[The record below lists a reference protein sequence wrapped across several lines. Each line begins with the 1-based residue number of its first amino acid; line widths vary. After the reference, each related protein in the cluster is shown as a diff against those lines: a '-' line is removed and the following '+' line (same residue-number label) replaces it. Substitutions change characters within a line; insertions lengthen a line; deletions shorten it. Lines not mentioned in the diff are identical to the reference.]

1 MKIRQYIKRMATLAL
16 MVAIL
21 APLQEAWGQVKGNKY
36 DKMTIRESLT
46 NISLVS
52 SSGGGTPNNAIDNNE
67 NTYWITG
74 STQTATLV
82 IDLGSSHPA
91 IQFLDFNLGGNEADR
106 ATSISV
112 KVRDRNNGNWT
123 EKATISNPNKIREVN
138 YEFEEAL
145 TQRYVQL
152 TFSMG
157 NNSWSNYYVV
167 DDLWFRW
174 DQEYDLDYSDQKIQ
188 HKAAKWHNLREQSGN
203 RFVDDF
209 SDDEKFFTYN
219 NGTQTLT
226 YQAAHTIVDTL
237 YVRKGSSIVLALPDR
252 REGFDTDDA
261 ATNIGSYQCWFNFRT
276 GGIFNT
282 STSGNV
288 VDDRVV
294 DLLTPTTNGDTYY
307 RFQNGYVNRP
317 LVSWSDKLPARMTF
331 YYPSDAEF
339 NNSGYRPDGQTDN
352 RYYLVAC
359 DLSGYM
365 DFSEDGSTASF
376 GAGGTY
382 YEPTLTHRVIYYI
395 VGVDGTWDRPL
406 EEYEID
412 FPAYTLPN
420 KSNEMVALSM
430 DARSY
435 LAGTNATSL
444 TATISDNNAGIKLV
458 SGNNKDWSAT
468 TTDTPVT
475 LSGDD
480 RSIFFRMPNRNNTDG
495 SSYVDNIDNNPT
507 ATINVHAGNTLVAKF
522 TLNFKNESRL
532 LTQSIVNALNDGSV
546 TQGAT
551 WENLDY
557 RTPES
562 LTNEHTLLTKLD
574 FDYESSYT
582 IRNLF
587 YPYPLS
593 WESNTYGFYDGS
605 IGSDF
610 MGGGATNFYYPEYSS
625 YSLLRSDG
633 GYVESD
639 ASWGWRG
646 GFVQG
651 PVPSSIL
658 QNSEG
663 NNSTYHLFVDA
674 SDRPGLIARLSFEE
688 NLCAGSVLYV
698 SAWVKTARWDNSC
711 DNAAVLFTIMGVTKD
726 EDGKETFIPIHRYQT
741 GQIPATYGNN
751 MNTYEL
757 NIDGLGDNEWMQAYF
772 SFTNSSELSFDHY
785 VLQVDNNSPSTKG
798 GDIYLDDIRVYI
810 SKPLAK
816 VKQLVTA
823 CSTKR
828 TLMNL
833 DLDWDRLMAR
843 VGGENTNTPYNLA
856 ICFVDTLIFH
866 NEYDG
871 TNIVDAIKAAAVDLG
886 QGTNSYHFRVLTYNT
901 TFGSNTEYKDQ
912 EGGNLAVDNV
922 DAFYGRTDDDGT
934 RSLSVDFYGAMVPGR
949 AYWVLLVPDV
959 PDEEISQIVIDDDDN
974 KINIVEADVFSGF
987 YGDPCAI
994 NADFKVTGDVT
1005 LKVDG
1010 EIVTPKTEFCRGN
1023 VRNFTIDLKIPGL
1036 SNPTDSITITEGIY
1050 FDWFFGVARDGKI
1063 ADPMTQY
1070 TEKVSM
1076 ATGTPVA
1083 AADGISLQEALV
1095 AFRNLYPDATALSET
1110 GTPVSEDKGFT
1121 QDMYKMINYYLNLD
1135 PPVGAQNRPLVLH
1148 QPSLNITLLE
1158 ALRVVVQPI
1167 PMSISMDNLP
1177 AEYDEAEW
1185 ARLCWG
1191 YTYLELTTTNAAP
1204 TVYPGF
1210 NTVAYPTDLSGQSLR
1225 IGLDQITSVKSGYSN
1240 TLTVDLRD
1248 AKSYRTTD
1256 PENPNTRFTLQLIG
1270 GNTNPD
1276 ETYNK
1281 LFLTD
1286 TDDPVMKAF
1295 IDRQGDSF
1303 DRRSLPIGEVEF
1315 FQAHYYDEG
1324 TTQAVNKMEVQF
1336 ILDPQTVLINGQNEP
1351 FTFAPREGYYY
1362 TFNVYFEEYDAGGS
1376 IASACYGRFPLTM
1389 KVVPE
1394 YLVWNDTQKKDDIL
1408 GNWNYDGNWLRAT
1421 NTDIKAANT
1430 INEYGND
1437 NRAFVPMLFSKVVI
1451 PTNSKI
1457 QLYQA
1462 GYGDNG
1468 KWNNEDR
1475 PAEVAE
1481 PTPNIQYDLM
1491 AFEHTGETAGGAG
1504 VQEGD
1509 LKTERYRVSL
1519 LNQIHFEPGAEML
1532 HAEYLLYDTAWV
1544 DYELTGGRWY
1554 TLASPL
1560 KAVYA
1565 GDFYTDKSGTEGNEY
1580 FQPIYYSESD
1590 NSRFNPSVYQRGW
1603 KGSKATMVGTPD
1615 GERAIA
1621 GNWSALYNK
1630 VDEAYTPGTGFSLKV
1645 QDVTGNATFRLPKAD
1660 GSYKYYP
1667 HSDGQSGNETSVS
1680 RVEGEGEEEEKV
1692 SGRLQS
1698 DQLFIRNTDI
1708 DKAGKGA
1715 PIEITLSETAD
1726 GDYYLVGN
1734 PFMAHLDMDAFF
1746 KEQTFNN
1753 IQINNGAVLAWKYW
1767 YLDDDGTQVAVTYDE
1782 DKAEWISDKENDNF
1796 LIPPLRSFFVVKN
1809 AEVENNVIKFTQ
1821 EMQTLG
1827 GTGDGLRRANAL
1839 TITATTTDGRTSR
1852 AAVAYSGMASDDY
1865 QSSED
1870 AELFL
1875 DSNLGDVPMV
1885 YTVAGTMASSI
1896 NVRQNC
1902 ELVPLGVYGARN
1914 EQVTLRFDQ
1923 VGVFSGV
1930 KLYDT
1935 KTKSYTTLTDGS
1947 EVSVSTN
1954 DYGRYYLTGGLAT
1967 GSEAIRTVDDISI
1980 YSVRPGEIV
1989 ATSAGSSLRSVRVY
2003 GIGGELVTQQSLANQ
2018 SVYRLRVPGNAIY
2031 VVYAED
2037 MDGIIRNVKLRVR

>member
-1 MKIRQYIKRMATLAL
+1 MKITNIYKTTAALIFL
-16 MVAIL
+16 MVAAL
-21 APLQEAWGQVKGNKY
+21 WPAAEAWGQAVKGDRY
-36 DKMTIRESLT
+36 QSTY
-46 NISLVS
+46 S
-52 SSGGGTPNNAIDNNE
+52 S
-67 NTYWITG
+67 
-74 STQTATLV
+74 
-82 IDLGSSHPA
+82 
-91 IQFLDFNLGGNEADR
+91 
-106 ATSISV
+106 
-112 KVRDRNNGNWT
+112 
-123 EKATISNPNKIREVN
+123 
-138 YEFEEAL
+138 
-145 TQRYVQL
+145 
-152 TFSMG
+152 
-157 NNSWSNYYVV
+157 
-167 DDLWFRW
+167 
-174 DQEYDLDYSDQKIQ
+174 QKIET
-188 HKAAKWHNLREQSGN
+188 KAAKWHNLREQSGN

-209 SDDEKFFTYN
+209 SDDEKFFTY
-219 NGTQTLT
+219 QESPESEELT

-252 REGFDTDDA
+252 RGGFDTDDA
-261 ATNIGSYQCWFNFRT
+261 ATNIGSYQRWFNFRT

-282 STSGNV
+282 STSGNG
-288 VDDRVV
+288 VV

-339 NNSGYRPDGQTDN
+339 KNSGYKPDGQTDN

-365 DFSEDGSTASF
+365 DFSADGSTVSF

-435 LAGTNATSL
+435 LAGTGATSL
-444 TATISDNNAGIKLV
+444 TATISDSDNTAGIGLV
-458 SGNNKDWSAT
+458 SGNKKDLST
-468 TTDTPVT
+468 TNTANSVT
-475 LSGDD
+475 LTGDD
-480 RSIFFRMPNRNNTDG
+480 RSIFFRMPNKNDTDG
-495 SSYVDNIDNNPT
+495 SRYVNNINNNPT

-532 LTQSIVNALNDGSV
+532 LTQSIVNNLNKGSV
-546 TQGAT
+546 AQEAT
-551 WENLDY
+551 WKDLDY

-574 FDYESSYT
+574 FDYESSYAK
-582 IRNLF
+582 RNLF

-593 WESNTYGFYDGS
+593 WGSNTYGFYDGS
-605 IGSDF
+605 NGSENGSDF
-610 MGGGATNFYYPEYSS
+610 MGGGATDFYYPEYSS

-741 GQIPATYGNN
+741 GQIPATYGNEK
-751 MNTYEL
+751 MNTYGL
-757 NIDGLGDNEWMQAYF
+757 NIDGLGHNEWMQAYF
-772 SFTNSSELSFDHY
+772 SFTNSSELSFDRY
-785 VLQVDNNSPSTKG
+785 VLQVDNNSPSTQG
-798 GDIYLDDIRVYI
+798 GDIYLDDVRVYI
-810 SKPLAK
+810 SKPLAE
-816 VKQLVTA
+816 VTQLETA
-823 CSTKR
+823 CSTER

-833 DLDWDRLMAR
+833 KLDWDRFMAR
-843 VGGENTNTPYNLA
+843 VGNEGVAETRNLG
-856 ICFVDTLIFH
+856 ICFIDTLLFH
-866 NEYDG
+866 NNFDPNRDDPNLTHFTE
-871 TNIVDAIKAAAVDLG
+871 AMRKSAVHLG
-886 QGTNSYHFRVLTYNT
+886 KEGQSYEFRALFYNS
-901 TFGSNTEYKDQ
+901 TFDSNYPYEENKKD
-912 EGGNLAVDNV
+912 GNLAAQNPINKDG
-922 DAFYGRTDDDGT
+922 FYAYTSKDGT
-934 RSLSVDFYGAMVPGR
+934 KALAVDFYGDLIPGR
-949 AYWVLLVPDV
+949 TYWIVLVPDPASNEV
-959 PDEEISQIVIDDDDN
+959 GGIHMVDPT
-974 KINIVEADVFSGF
+974 VFAGF
-987 YGDPCAI
+987 YNEPCAI
-994 NADFKVTGDVT
+994 KADFHVTGNT
-1005 LKVDG
+1005 TIKIDG
-1010 EIVTPKTEFCRGN
+1010 EIVTPKTQFCKGH
-1023 VRNFTIDLKIPGL
+1023 VSNFTVELQVPHGNGSGAMVTVPADAV
-1036 SNPTDSITITEGIY
+1036 Y
-1050 FDWFFGVARDGKI
+1050 FDWFFGESREGQI
-1063 ADPMTQY
+1063 ADPQAQY
-1070 TEKVSM
+1070 VDETYGVSLR
-1076 ATGTPVA
+1076 
-1083 AADGISLQEALV
+1083 DALV
-1095 AFRNLYPDATALSET
+1095 TFRNFYPNATTLSET
-1110 GTPVSEDKGFT
+1110 ETPPIEGMETENDFT
-1121 QDMYKMINYYLNLD
+1121 KDMYNLIDYYLNKA
-1135 PPVGAQNRPLVLH
+1135 PAPEGAQNRPLVLH
-1148 QPSLNITLLE
+1148 QPSLNITLLDE
-1158 ALRVVVQPI
+1158 MRVVICPI
-1167 PMSISMDNLP
+1167 PLSVSEEVMQDLG
-1177 AEYDEAEW
+1177 YDEESW
-1185 ARLCWG
+1185 KGNLCWG
-1191 YTYLELTTTNAAP
+1191 YTYLELTTTEAAP

-1225 IGLDQITSVKSGYSN
+1225 IGLDQITSVKSGNSNTN

-1248 AKSYRTTD
+1248 AKSYRTTN
-1256 PENPNTRFTLQLIG
+1256 PENPNEDFTLRLIG
-1270 GNTNPD
+1270 GKTNPD

-1303 DRRSLPIGEVEF
+1303 DRRSLPIGEVKF
-1315 FQAHYYDEG
+1315 FEAHYYGEG
-1324 TTQAVNKMEVQF
+1324 TTQDVNKMEVQF
-1336 ILDPQTVLINGQNEP
+1336 ILDKQSVLINGNSED

-1362 TFNVYFEEYDAGGS
+1362 TFNVYFEEEYEAGG
-1376 IASACYGRFPLTM
+1376 ATACYGRFPLTM

-1394 YLVWNDTQKKDDIL
+1394 YLVWNDTQKDDPNQPQAVTI
-1408 GNWNYDGNWLRAT
+1408 GNWNYDGNWKRAT
-1421 NTDIKAANT
+1421 NEDIKATNT

-1451 PTNSKI
+1451 PANSKI
-1457 QLYQA
+1457 WLYQA

-1475 PAEVAE
+1475 PAEVAD

-1603 KGSKATMVGTPD
+1603 KGSNATMVGTPD
-1615 GERAIA
+1615 GKRAIA

-1645 QDVTGNATFRLPKAD
+1645 QDITSNNATFRLPKAD

-1698 DQLFIRNTDI
+1698 DQLFIRNTDLTEAEEGTDI
-1708 DKAGKGA
+1708 T
-1715 PIEITLSETAD
+1715 ITLPETAH
-1726 GDYYLVGN
+1726 GGYYLVGN
-1734 PFMAHLDMDAFF
+1734 PFMAHLDMAEFF
-1746 KEQTFNN
+1746 DETTG
-1753 IQINNGAVLAWKYW
+1753 NGSVLEKKYW
-1767 YLDDDGTQVAVTYDE
+1767 VVTDGNQSAAVGTEGSWVTVDGNSTPTVA
-1782 DKAEWISDKENDNF
+1782 
-1796 LIPPLRSFFVVKN
+1796 PLQSFFVQK
-1809 AEVENNVIKFTQ
+1809 ANNETGEITVKFTQ
-1821 EMQTLG
+1821 DMQVLG
-1827 GTGDGLRRANAL
+1827 GTGDGLRSANAL

-1885 YTVAGTMASSI
+1885 YTVAGTMATSI
-1896 NVRQNC
+1896 NRTS
-1902 ELVPLGVYGARN
+1902 ELYNIPLGVYGNKQEMVTLSFGGLNQFSSATLYDAQEQTETPLREGKTVSVPAGTSGRYFLRAGTPTGNEVIARN
-1914 EQVTLRFDQ
+1914 AFLV
-1923 VGVFSGV
+1923 
-1930 KLYDT
+1930 
-1935 KTKSYTTLTDGS
+1935 
-1947 EVSVSTN
+1947 
-1954 DYGRYYLTGGLAT
+1954 
-1967 GSEAIRTVDDISI
+1967 
-1980 YSVRPGEIV
+1980 YSVGGGKV
-1989 ATSAGSSLRSVRVY
+1989 MVTSSNTPLKDIRVY
-2003 GIGGELVTQQSLANQ
+2003 TMGGAQVRSIQASGMQQEIYLNRGIYLITVSDQDGLQETKKVLV
-2018 SVYRLRVPGNAIY
+2018 R
-2031 VVYAED
+2031 
-2037 MDGIIRNVKLRVR
+2037 

>member
-1 MKIRQYIKRMATLAL
+1 MYKKTAALIFL
-16 MVAIL
+16 MVAAL
-21 APLQEAWGQVKGNKY
+21 WPAADALGQVKGNKY
-36 DKMTIRESLT
+36 NEKYKNYTI
-46 NISLVS
+46 N
-52 SSGGGTPNNAIDNNE
+52 
-67 NTYWITG
+67 
-74 STQTATLV
+74 
-82 IDLGSSHPA
+82 
-91 IQFLDFNLGGNEADR
+91 
-106 ATSISV
+106 
-112 KVRDRNNGNWT
+112 
-123 EKATISNPNKIREVN
+123 
-138 YEFEEAL
+138 
-145 TQRYVQL
+145 
-152 TFSMG
+152 
-157 NNSWSNYYVV
+157 
-167 DDLWFRW
+167 
-174 DQEYDLDYSDQKIQ
+174 
-188 HKAAKWHNLREQSGN
+188 HKPAKWHKLREQSGN

-209 SDDEKFFTYN
+209 SVGEKFFTYN

-288 VDDRVV
+288 DDLVV

-339 NNSGYRPDGQTDN
+339 NNSGYKPEGQTDN

-395 VGVDGTWDRPL
+395 VGVDVTWDRPR

-507 ATINVHAGNTLVAKF
+507 ATINVHAGSTLVAKF
-522 TLNFKNESRL
+522 KLNFKNESRL
-532 LTQSIVNALNDGSV
+532 LTQSIVNALNGGSV

-574 FDYESSYT
+574 FDYESSYAK
-582 IRNLF
+582 RDLF

-605 IGSDF
+605 NDSGF
-610 MGGGATNFYYPEYSS
+610 MGGGATDFYYPEYSS
-625 YSLLRSDG
+625 YSLLRSDK

-741 GQIPATYGNN
+741 GQIPATYGNEK
-751 MNTYEL
+751 MNTYGL
-757 NIDGLGDNEWMQAYF
+757 VIDGLGKNEWMQAYF
-772 SFTNSSELSFDHY
+772 SFTNSSELSFDRY

-810 SKPLAK
+810 SKPLAE
-816 VKQLVTA
+816 VTQLETA
-823 CSTKR
+823 CSTER

-833 DLDWDRLMAR
+833 KLDWDRFMAR
-843 VGGENTNTPYNLA
+843 VGNEGVAETRNLGICFIDTLLFHNNFDPNRDDPNLA
-856 ICFVDTLIFH
+856 HFT
-866 NEYDG
+866 E
-871 TNIVDAIKAAAVDLG
+871 AMEKSAVHLG
-886 QGTNSYHFRVLTYNT
+886 QDEQNSYEFRALFYNS
-901 TFGSNTEYKDQ
+901 TFDSNYPYKENKKD
-912 EGGNLAVDNV
+912 GNLAAQNPINKDG
-922 DAFYGRTDDDGT
+922 FYAYTSKDGT
-934 RSLSVDFYGAMVPGR
+934 KALAVDFYGDLIPGR
-949 AYWVLLVPDV
+949 TYWIVLVPDPASNEV
-959 PDEEISQIVIDDDDN
+959 GGIHMVDPT
-974 KINIVEADVFSGF
+974 VFAGF
-987 YGDPCAI
+987 YNEPCAI
-994 NADFKVTGDVT
+994 KADFHVTGNT
-1005 LKVDG
+1005 TIKIDG
-1010 EIVTPKTEFCRGN
+1010 EIVTPKTQFCKGN
-1023 VRNFTIDLKIPGL
+1023 VSNFTVELQVPYGDER
-1036 SNPTDSITITEGIY
+1036 EGMATVPAESVS
-1050 FDWFFGVARDGKI
+1050 FDWFFGESQDGQI
-1063 ADPMTQY
+1063 ADPQTQY
-1070 TEKVSM
+1070 VEENTRFGDV
-1076 ATGTPVA
+1076 TLR
-1083 AADGISLQEALV
+1083 DALRI
-1095 AFRNLYPDATALSET
+1095 FRNLDPSATALDEKWI
-1110 GTPVSEDKGFT
+1110 GVKDGNDEEFT
-1121 QDMYKMINYYLNLD
+1121 RDMYDLINYYLNKAQA
-1135 PPVGAQNRPLVLH
+1135 PGGAQNRPLVLH
-1148 QPSLNITLLE
+1148 QPSLNITLLDE
-1158 ALRVVVQPI
+1158 MRVVICPI
-1167 PMSISMDNLP
+1167 PLSVSEEVMQDLG
-1177 AEYDEAEW
+1177 YDEESW
-1185 ARLCWG
+1185 KGNLCWG

-1210 NTVAYPTDLSGQSLR
+1210 NTVAYPTDLTGQSLR
-1225 IGLDQITSVKSGYSN
+1225 IGLDQITSVKRESGNSN

-1248 AKSYRTTD
+1248 AKSYKTTD
-1256 PENPNTRFTLQLIG
+1256 PEKFTLQLIG

-1303 DRRSLPIGEVEF
+1303 DRRSLPIGEVTF
-1315 FQAHYYDEG
+1315 FEAHYYDEG
-1324 TTQAVNKMEVQF
+1324 TTGEVNKMEVQF
-1336 ILDPQTVLINGQNEP
+1336 ILDKQSVLINGNSED

-1362 TFNVYFEEYDAGGS
+1362 TFNVYFEEYEAGG
-1376 IASACYGRFPLTM
+1376 ATACYGRFPLTM

-1394 YLVWNDTQKKDDIL
+1394 YMEWTGQTQDGKYA
-1408 GNWNYDGNWLRAT
+1408 NWNNDDNWKRIKFNRIKKTNVTDDEKDYFTDGGT
-1421 NTDIKAANT
+1421 NDKS
-1430 INEYGND
+1430 EG
-1437 NRAFVPMLFSKVVI
+1437 FVPMLFSKVI
-1451 PTNSKI
+1451 MPKDSKVE
-1457 QLYQA
+1457 LYAA
-1462 GYGDNG
+1462 GYNADGSWG
-1468 KWNNEDR
+1468 YGTGVTAR
-1475 PAEVAE
+1475 PDHIAA
-1481 PTPNIQYDLM
+1481 PTDNIQYDLM
-1491 AFEHTGETAGGAG
+1491 AFEHTGETADDAG
-1504 VQEGD
+1504 VQAGD

-1519 LNQIHFEPGAEML
+1519 LNQIHFEPGAEMK
-1532 HAEYLLYDTAWV
+1532 HAEYLLYNKAWV
-1544 DYELTGGRWY
+1544 DYQLGKGRWY

-1560 KAVYA
+1560 KAVVA
-1565 GDFYTDKSGTEGNEY
+1565 GDFYTDSSTGTEGSEY
-1580 FQPIYYSESD
+1580 FKDITFNTTD
-1590 NSRFNPSVYQRGW
+1590 NNRFNPSVYQRAW
-1603 KGSKATMVGTPD
+1603 KGSATLQTLNSETKDV
-1615 GERAIA
+1615 AIS
-1621 GNWSALYNK
+1621 GNWSALYND
-1630 VDEAYTPGTGFSLKV
+1630 VAEAYTPGTGFSLKV
-1645 QDVTGNATFRLPKAD
+1645 QDLPTGSQALFRLPKAD
-1660 GSYKYYP
+1660 GSYTYY
-1667 HSDGQSGNETSVS
+1667 SYDGKTSGNPTNIS
-1680 RVEGEGEEEEKV
+1680 RDVDA
-1692 SGRLQS
+1692 SGRLKS
-1698 DQLFIRNTDI
+1698 DELLDRRTDNASLNTSFT
-1708 DKAGKGA
+1708 
-1715 PIEITLSETAD
+1715 IELAD
-1726 GDYYLVGN
+1726 AHGGYYLVGN
-1734 PFMAHLDMDAFF
+1734 PFMAHLDMTKFF
-1746 KEQTFNN
+1746 DKNTSFAEM
-1753 IQINNGAVLAWKYW
+1753 YW
-1767 YLDDDGTQVAVTYDE
+1767 LVTEKGQEVAVGGDG
-1782 DKAEWISDKENDNF
+1782 DGLISTGDGK
-1796 LIPPLRSFFVVKN
+1796 IAPLQSFF
-1809 AEVENNVIKFTQ
+1809 IKLETNKTAPEEIIFTQ

-1827 GTGDGLRRANAL
+1827 GMDDGLRSANAL

-1852 AAVAYSGMASDDY
+1852 AAVAYDMAASADY
-1865 QSSED
+1865 ETSED

-1885 YTVAGTMASSI
+1885 YTVAGTMATSI
-1896 NVRQNC
+1896 NRTS
-1902 ELVPLGVYGARN
+1902 ELYNIPLGVYGNKQEMVTLSFGGLNQFSSATLYDAQEQTETPLREGKTVSVPAGTSGRYFLRAGTPTGNEVIARN
-1914 EQVTLRFDQ
+1914 AFLV
-1923 VGVFSGV
+1923 
-1930 KLYDT
+1930 
-1935 KTKSYTTLTDGS
+1935 
-1947 EVSVSTN
+1947 
-1954 DYGRYYLTGGLAT
+1954 
-1967 GSEAIRTVDDISI
+1967 
-1980 YSVRPGEIV
+1980 YSVGGGKV
-1989 ATSAGSSLRSVRVY
+1989 MVTSSNTPLKDIRVY
-2003 GIGGELVTQQSLANQ
+2003 TMGGAQVRSIQASGMQQEIYLNRGIYLITVSDQDGLQETRKVLV
-2018 SVYRLRVPGNAIY
+2018 R
-2031 VVYAED
+2031 
-2037 MDGIIRNVKLRVR
+2037 

>member
-1 MKIRQYIKRMATLAL
+1 MKITNIYKKTAALIFL
-16 MVAIL
+16 MVAAL
-21 APLQEAWGQVKGNKY
+21 WPAAEAWGQAVMGDRYNESY
-36 DKMTIRESLT
+36 NNYTI
-46 NISLVS
+46 N
-52 SSGGGTPNNAIDNNE
+52 
-67 NTYWITG
+67 
-74 STQTATLV
+74 
-82 IDLGSSHPA
+82 
-91 IQFLDFNLGGNEADR
+91 
-106 ATSISV
+106 
-112 KVRDRNNGNWT
+112 
-123 EKATISNPNKIREVN
+123 
-138 YEFEEAL
+138 
-145 TQRYVQL
+145 
-152 TFSMG
+152 
-157 NNSWSNYYVV
+157 
-167 DDLWFRW
+167 
-174 DQEYDLDYSDQKIQ
+174 
-188 HKAAKWHNLREQSGN
+188 HKPAKWHNLREQSGN

-209 SDDEKFFTYN
+209 SDSEKFFTY
-219 NGTQTLT
+219 QESPESEELT

-261 ATNIGSYQCWFNFRT
+261 ATNIGSYQRWFNFRT

-282 STSGNV
+282 STSGNG
-288 VDDRVV
+288 VV

-339 NNSGYRPDGQTDN
+339 NNSGYKPDGQTDN

-365 DFSEDGSTASF
+365 DFSADGRTASF

-435 LAGTNATSL
+435 LAGTGATSL
-444 TATISDNNAGIKLV
+444 TATISDSDNTAGIGLV
-458 SGNNKDWSAT
+458 SGNNKDLST
-468 TTDTPVT
+468 TNTANSVT
-475 LSGDD
+475 LTGDD

-495 SSYVDNIDNNPT
+495 SRYVDNINNNPT

-532 LTQSIVNALNDGSV
+532 LTQSIVNNLNKGSV
-546 TQGAT
+546 AQEAT
-551 WENLDY
+551 WKDLDY

-574 FDYESSYT
+574 FDYESSYA

-593 WESNTYGFYDGS
+593 WGSNTYGFYDGS
-605 IGSDF
+605 NGSENGSDF
-610 MGGGATNFYYPEYSS
+610 MGGGATDFYYPEYSS

-741 GQIPATYGNN
+741 GQIPATYGNEK
-751 MNTYEL
+751 MNTYGL
-757 NIDGLGDNEWMQAYF
+757 NIDGLGHNEWMQAYF
-772 SFTNSSELSFDHY
+772 SFTNSSELSFDRY
-785 VLQVDNNSPSTKG
+785 VLQVDNNSPSTQG
-798 GDIYLDDIRVYI
+798 GDIYLDDVRVYI
-810 SKPLAK
+810 SKPLAE
-816 VKQLVTA
+816 VTQLETA
-823 CSTKR
+823 CSTER

-833 DLDWDRLMAR
+833 KLDWDRFMAR
-843 VGGENTNTPYNLA
+843 VGGENTNTPHNLA

-886 QGTNSYHFRVLTYNT
+886 QKMNSYSFRVLTYNT
-901 TFGSNTEYKDQ
+901 TFGSNAKYTNK
-912 EGGNLAVDNV
+912 EGGNLAVDNG
-922 DAFYGRTDDDGT
+922 DAFYGRTAPDGT

-959 PDEEISQIVIDDDDN
+959 PDDDISQIEIN
-974 KINIVEADVFSGF
+974 GKNINIVEADVFSDF
-987 YGDPCAI
+987 YGEPCAI
-994 NADFKVTGDVT
+994 NADFKVTGDVII
-1005 LKVDG
+1005 KVDG
-1010 EIVTPKTEFCRGN
+1010 QIVTPKTEFCRGN
-1023 VRNFTIDLKIPGL
+1023 INNFTVELQIPDL
-1036 SNPTDSITITEGIY
+1036 STTNPDDTITITEGIY
-1050 FDWFFGVARDGKI
+1050 FDWFFGEARDGKI

-1076 ATGTPVA
+1076 ATGKPVA
-1083 AADGISLQEALV
+1083 ATDGISLQEALV
-1095 AFRNLYPDATALSET
+1095 AFRNLYPDATALST
-1110 GTPVSEDKGFT
+1110 TDTPVSDDDFT
-1121 QDMYKMINYYLNLD
+1121 QEMYDLINYYLNLD
-1135 PPVGAQNRPLVLH
+1135 PHVGAQNRPLVLH

-1167 PMSISMDNLP
+1167 PMSIGMDNLP
-1177 AEYDEAEW
+1177 EGYGKTEW
-1185 ARLCWG
+1185 ASLCWG
-1191 YTYLELTTTNAAP
+1191 YTYLELTTTNDAP

-1210 NTVAYPTDLSGQSLR
+1210 NTVAYPTDLIGQSLR
-1225 IGLDQITSVKSGYSN
+1225 IGLDQINLVKRGNSN

-1248 AKSYRTTD
+1248 AKSYKTTD
-1256 PENPNTRFTLQLIG
+1256 PENPNTEFTLRLIG
-1270 GNTNPD
+1270 GNTPDEPD

-1286 TDDPVMKAF
+1286 TDDPVMREF
-1295 IDRQGDSF
+1295 IDMQGTSF
-1303 DRRSLPIGEVEF
+1303 DIRSLPIGEVKSFE
-1315 FQAHYYDEG
+1315 ANYYGEG
-1324 TTQAVNKMEVQF
+1324 TTEKINKMEVQF
-1336 ILDPQTVLINGQNEP
+1336 ILGKQSVLINGNSVD

-1421 NTDIKAANT
+1421 KRDIKATNT

-1451 PTNSKI
+1451 PANSKI
-1457 QLYQA
+1457 WLYQA
-1462 GYGDNG
+1462 GYGERGSWVNS
-1468 KWNNEDR
+1468 DR
-1475 PAEVAE
+1475 PDNIAE

-1544 DYELTGGRWY
+1544 DYQLTGSRWY

-1590 NSRFNPSVYQRGW
+1590 NNRFNPSVYQRGW
-1603 KGSKATMVGTPD
+1603 KGSNATMVGKLD

-1645 QDVTGNATFRLPKAD
+1645 QDIADNSSAIFRLPKAD

-1667 HSDGQSGNETSVS
+1667 HGNGQSGDETLVS
-1680 RVEGEGEEEEKV
+1680 RVKGGEKV

-1708 DKAGKGA
+1708 DKADEGT
-1715 PIEITLSETAD
+1715 PIEITLSETAH
-1726 GDYYLVGN
+1726 GDYYLIGN
-1734 PFMAHLDMDAFF
+1734 PFMAHLDMTMFF
-1746 KEQTFNN
+1746 KEQMFNN
-1753 IQINNGAVLAWKYW
+1753 IQINNGEVLEWKYW
-1767 YLDDDGTQVAVTYDE
+1767 YLDDDGTQVAVSYAE
-1782 DKAEWISDKENDNF
+1782 DKGEWISNKENDNF

-1821 EMQTLG
+1821 DMQTLG
-1827 GTGDGLRRANAL
+1827 GADGGLRSANAL
-1839 TITATTTDGRTSR
+1839 TITATTSDGRTSR
-1852 AAVAYSGMASDDY
+1852 AAVAYSGMATDDY

-1885 YTVAGTMASSI
+1885 YTVAGTMATSI
-1896 NVRQNC
+1896 NRTS
-1902 ELVPLGVYGARN
+1902 ELYNIPLGVYGSKQEMVTLSFGGLNQFSSATLYDAQEQTETPLREGKTVSVPAGTSGRYFLRAGTPTGNEVIARN
-1914 EQVTLRFDQ
+1914 AFLV
-1923 VGVFSGV
+1923 
-1930 KLYDT
+1930 
-1935 KTKSYTTLTDGS
+1935 
-1947 EVSVSTN
+1947 
-1954 DYGRYYLTGGLAT
+1954 
-1967 GSEAIRTVDDISI
+1967 
-1980 YSVRPGEIV
+1980 YSVGGGKV
-1989 ATSAGSSLRSVRVY
+1989 MVTSSNTPLKDIRVY
-2003 GIGGELVTQQSLANQ
+2003 TMGGAQVRSIQASGMQQEIYLNRGIYLITVSDQDGLQETRKVLV
-2018 SVYRLRVPGNAIY
+2018 R
-2031 VVYAED
+2031 
-2037 MDGIIRNVKLRVR
+2037 

>member
-1 MKIRQYIKRMATLAL
+1 MTNIYKTTAALIFL
-16 MVAIL
+16 MVAAL
-21 APLQEAWGQVKGNKY
+21 WPAAEAWGQEYVTGDKY
-36 DKMTIRESLT
+36 NDTYADYTI
-46 NISLVS
+46 
-52 SSGGGTPNNAIDNNE
+52 
-67 NTYWITG
+67 
-74 STQTATLV
+74 
-82 IDLGSSHPA
+82 
-91 IQFLDFNLGGNEADR
+91 
-106 ATSISV
+106 
-112 KVRDRNNGNWT
+112 K
-123 EKATISNPNKIREVN
+123 
-138 YEFEEAL
+138 
-145 TQRYVQL
+145 
-152 TFSMG
+152 
-157 NNSWSNYYVV
+157 
-167 DDLWFRW
+167 
-174 DQEYDLDYSDQKIQ
+174 
-188 HKAAKWHNLREQSGN
+188 HKPAKWYKLREQSGN

-288 VDDRVV
+288 EDDRVV

-331 YYPSDAEF
+331 YYPSDDQF
-339 NNSGYRPDGQTDN
+339 NNSGYKPYGQTDN

-365 DFSEDGSTASF
+365 DFSPDGSTASF

-382 YEPTLTHRVIYYI
+382 YEPTLTHRMIYYI
-395 VGVDGTWDRPL
+395 VGVDVTWDRPR

-435 LAGTNATSL
+435 LAGTGATSL
-444 TATISDNNAGIKLV
+444 TATISDSDNTAGIGLV
-458 SGNNKDWSAT
+458 SGNNKDLSKTNNTAKS
-468 TTDTPVT
+468 VT
-475 LSGDD
+475 LTGDD
-480 RSIFFRMPNRNNTDG
+480 RSIFFRMPNKNDTDG
-495 SSYVDNIDNNPT
+495 SLYVNNINNNPT

-532 LTQSIVNALNDGSV
+532 LTQSIVNALNKGSV

-574 FDYESSYT
+574 FDYESSYAK
-582 IRNLF
+582 RDLF

-593 WESNTYGFYDGS
+593 WGSNTYGFYDGS
-605 IGSDF
+605 NGSDGSDF
-610 MGGGATNFYYPEYSS
+610 MGGGATDFYYPEYSS

-698 SAWVKTARWDNSC
+698 SAWVKTARWDESC

-751 MNTYEL
+751 MNTYGL
-757 NIDGLGDNEWMQAYF
+757 NIDGLGNNEWMQAYF
-772 SFTNSSELSFDHY
+772 SFTNSSELSFDRY

-810 SKPLAK
+810 SKPLAE
-816 VKQLVTA
+816 VTQLETA
-823 CSTKR
+823 CSTGR

-833 DLDWDRLMAR
+833 KLDWDRFMAR
-843 VGGENTNTPYNLA
+843 VGGENTNTTHNLA

-886 QGTNSYHFRVLTYNT
+886 QKMNSYSFRVLTYNT
-901 TFGSNTEYKDQ
+901 TFDENELYVPNKD
-912 EGGNLAVDNV
+912 GGNLAVGNE

-959 PDEEISQIVIDDDDN
+959 PDDDISQMEINDN
-974 KINIVEADVFSGF
+974 KINVVEADVFSGF

-994 NADFKVTGDVT
+994 NADFKVTGDVII
-1005 LKVDG
+1005 KVDG
-1010 EIVTPKTEFCRGN
+1010 QIVTPETEFCRGN
-1023 VRNFTIDLKIPGL
+1023 INNFTVELQIPDLSTEADP
-1036 SNPTDSITITEGIY
+1036 DDMITITEGIY
-1050 FDWFFGVARDGKI
+1050 FDWFFGEARDGKI

-1076 ATGTPVA
+1076 SMATGKPVA

-1095 AFRNLYPDATALSET
+1095 AFRNLYPDATVLST
-1110 GTPVSEDKGFT
+1110 TDTPVSGDFT
-1121 QDMYKMINYYLNLD
+1121 SAMYDLINYYLNLD

-1158 ALRVVVQPI
+1158 ALHVVVQPI
-1167 PMSISMDNLP
+1167 PMSIGMDNLP
-1177 AEYDEAEW
+1177 EGYDKTKW
-1185 ARLCWG
+1185 ASLCWG

-1225 IGLDQITSVKSGYSN
+1225 IGLDQINQVKWEKN
-1240 TLTVDLRD
+1240 NTNTKTLTVDLRD
-1248 AKSYRTTD
+1248 AKSYKTTN
-1256 PENPNTRFTLQLIG
+1256 PENPYKDFTLQLIG
-1270 GNTNPD
+1270 GDTPD

-1286 TDDPVMKAF
+1286 TDDPVMKEF
-1295 IDRQGDSF
+1295 IDKQDPSF
-1303 DRRSLPIGEVEF
+1303 DIRSLPIGEVKSFE
-1315 FQAHYYDEG
+1315 ANYYGEG

-1336 ILDPQTVLINGQNEP
+1336 ILDEQTVLINGQNES
-1351 FTFAPREGYYY
+1351 FTFVPREGYYY
-1362 TFNVYFEEYDAGGS
+1362 TFNVYFEEYEAGG
-1376 IASACYGRFPLTM
+1376 ANACYGRFPLTM

-1394 YLVWNDTQKKDDIL
+1394 YLVWNDTQKDDPNQPQAVTI

-1421 NTDIKAANT
+1421 NVDIKATNT
-1430 INEYGND
+1430 IDEYNND

-1451 PTNSKI
+1451 PANSKI
-1457 QLYQA
+1457 WLYQA

-1475 PAEVAE
+1475 PAEVAD

-1491 AFEHTGETAGGAG
+1491 AFESGSP
-1504 VQEGD
+1504 

-1544 DYELTGGRWY
+1544 DYQLDKDRWY

-1560 KAVYA
+1560 KDVVA
-1565 GDFYTDKSGTEGNEY
+1565 GDFYTDKSGKESSEY
-1580 FQPIYYSESD
+1580 FQPIEFYYGKTPAD
-1590 NSRFNPSVYQRGW
+1590 NDRFSPSVYQRGW
-1603 KGSKATMVGTPD
+1603 KGNATLQTLNSETKDV
-1615 GERAIA
+1615 AIS

-1645 QDVTGNATFRLPKAD
+1645 QDATGNVTFRLPKAD
-1660 GSYKYYP
+1660 TEYYYYLQNGTQGSDKVENI
-1667 HSDGQSGNETSVS
+1667 SKGNAH
-1680 RVEGEGEEEEKV
+1680 
-1692 SGRLQS
+1692 RLQS
-1698 DQLFIRNTDI
+1698 DEIYQRTDNSTVGNI
-1708 DKAGKGA
+1708 QVKDFTVPLG
-1715 PIEITLSETAD
+1715 ESAD
-1726 GDYYLVGN
+1726 GQYYLVGN
-1734 PFMAHLDMDAFF
+1734 PFMAHLDMNAFF
-1746 KEQTFNN
+1746 
-1753 IQINNGAVLAWKYW
+1753 NGNTDLKRKYW
-1767 YLDDDGTQVAVTYDE
+1767 LVT
-1782 DKAEWISDKENDNF
+1782 NDNQSAAVGTGDGSWVTVDGNSTAK
-1796 LIPPLRSFFVVKN
+1796 IAPLQSFFVQKN
-1809 AEVENNVIKFTQ
+1809 AGSGSNEIKFTQ
-1821 EMQTLG
+1821 DMQTLG
-1827 GTGDGLRRANAL
+1827 GTGDGLRSANAL
-1839 TITATTTDGRTSR
+1839 TITATTSDGRTSR
-1852 AAVAYSGMASDDY
+1852 AAVAYDMAASADY
-1865 QSSED
+1865 EASED

-1885 YTVAGTMASSI
+1885 YTVAGTMATSI
-1896 NVRQNC
+1896 NRTS
-1902 ELVPLGVYGARN
+1902 ELYNIPLGVYGNKQEMVTLSFGGLNQFSSATLYDAQEQTETPLHEGKTVSVPAGTSGRYFLRAGTPTGNEVIARN
-1914 EQVTLRFDQ
+1914 AFLV
-1923 VGVFSGV
+1923 
-1930 KLYDT
+1930 
-1935 KTKSYTTLTDGS
+1935 
-1947 EVSVSTN
+1947 
-1954 DYGRYYLTGGLAT
+1954 
-1967 GSEAIRTVDDISI
+1967 
-1980 YSVRPGEIV
+1980 YSVGGGKV
-1989 ATSAGSSLRSVRVY
+1989 MVTSSNTPLKDIRVY
-2003 GIGGELVTQQSLANQ
+2003 TMGGAQVRSIQASGMQQEIYLNRGIYLITVSDQDGLQETRKVLV
-2018 SVYRLRVPGNAIY
+2018 R
-2031 VVYAED
+2031 
-2037 MDGIIRNVKLRVR
+2037 

>member
-1 MKIRQYIKRMATLAL
+1 MKITNIYKTTAALIFLMAAAL
-16 MVAIL
+16 WPA
-21 APLQEAWGQVKGNKY
+21 AEAWGQVTGDKY
-36 DKMTIRESLT
+36 K
-46 NISLVS
+46 S
-52 SSGGGTPNNAIDNNE
+52 SYGSGSDVV
-67 NTYWITG
+67 NT
-74 STQTATLV
+74 ST
-82 IDLGSSHPA
+82 
-91 IQFLDFNLGGNEADR
+91 
-106 ATSISV
+106 
-112 KVRDRNNGNWT
+112 
-123 EKATISNPNKIREVN
+123 KII
-138 YEFEEAL
+138 
-145 TQRYVQL
+145 
-152 TFSMG
+152 
-157 NNSWSNYYVV
+157 
-167 DDLWFRW
+167 
-174 DQEYDLDYSDQKIQ
+174 K
-188 HKAAKWHNLREQSGN
+188 HKPAKWHKLREQSGN

-288 VDDRVV
+288 DDHVV

-317 LVSWSDKLPARMTF
+317 LVSWSDKLPALMTF

-365 DFSEDGSTASF
+365 DFSEDGSTPNF

-435 LAGTNATSL
+435 LAGTGATSL
-444 TATISDNNAGIKLV
+444 TATISDSDNTAGIGLV
-458 SGNNKDWSAT
+458 SGNKKDLST
-468 TTDTPVT
+468 TNTANSVT
-475 LSGDD
+475 LTGDD

-495 SSYVDNIDNNPT
+495 SRYVNNINNNPT

-532 LTQSIVNALNDGSV
+532 LTQSIVNNLNKGSV
-546 TQGAT
+546 AQEAT
-551 WENLDY
+551 WKDLDY

-574 FDYESSYT
+574 FDYESSYAK
-582 IRNLF
+582 RNLF

-593 WESNTYGFYDGS
+593 WGSNTYGFYDGS
-605 IGSDF
+605 NGSENGSDF
-610 MGGGATNFYYPEYSS
+610 MGGGATDFYYPEYSS

-741 GQIPATYGNN
+741 GQIPATYGNEK
-751 MNTYEL
+751 MNTYGL
-757 NIDGLGDNEWMQAYF
+757 NIDGLGHNEWMQAYF
-772 SFTNSSELSFDHY
+772 SFTNSSELSFDRY

-810 SKPLAK
+810 SKPLAE
-816 VKQLVTA
+816 VTQLETA
-823 CSTKR
+823 CSTER

-833 DLDWDRLMAR
+833 KLDWDRFMAR
-843 VGGENTNTPYNLA
+843 VGNEGVAETRNLG
-856 ICFVDTLIFH
+856 ICFIDTLLFH
-866 NEYDG
+866 NNFDPNRDDPNLTHFTE
-871 TNIVDAIKAAAVDLG
+871 AMRKSAVHLG
-886 QGTNSYHFRVLTYNT
+886 KEGQSYEFRALFYNS
-901 TFGSNTEYKDQ
+901 TFDSNYPYEENKKD
-912 EGGNLAVDNV
+912 GNLAAQNPINKDG
-922 DAFYGRTDDDGT
+922 FYAYTSKDGT
-934 RSLSVDFYGAMVPGR
+934 KALAVDFYGDLIPGR
-949 AYWVLLVPDV
+949 TYWIVLVPDPASNEV
-959 PDEEISQIVIDDDDN
+959 GGIHMVDPT
-974 KINIVEADVFSGF
+974 VFAGF
-987 YGDPCAI
+987 YNEPCAI
-994 NADFKVTGDVT
+994 KADFHVTGNT
-1005 LKVDG
+1005 TIKIDG
-1010 EIVTPKTEFCRGN
+1010 EIVTSKTQFCKGH
-1023 VRNFTIDLKIPGL
+1023 VSNFTVELQVPHGNGSGAMVTVPADAV
-1036 SNPTDSITITEGIY
+1036 Y
-1050 FDWFFGVARDGKI
+1050 FDWFFGESREGQI
-1063 ADPMTQY
+1063 ADPQAQY
-1070 TEKVSM
+1070 VDETYGVSLR
-1076 ATGTPVA
+1076 
-1083 AADGISLQEALV
+1083 DALV
-1095 AFRNLYPDATALSET
+1095 TFRNFYPNATTLSET
-1110 GTPVSEDKGFT
+1110 ETPPIEGMETENDFT
-1121 QDMYKMINYYLNLD
+1121 KDMYNLIDYYLNKA
-1135 PPVGAQNRPLVLH
+1135 PAPEGAQNRPLVLH
-1148 QPSLNITLLE
+1148 QPSLNITLLDE
-1158 ALRVVVQPI
+1158 MRVVICPI
-1167 PMSISMDNLP
+1167 PLSVSEEVMQDLG
-1177 AEYDEAEW
+1177 YDEESW
-1185 ARLCWG
+1185 KGNLCWG
-1191 YTYLELTTTNAAP
+1191 YTYLELTTTEAAP

-1225 IGLDQITSVKSGYSN
+1225 IGLDQITSVKSGNSNTN

-1248 AKSYRTTD
+1248 AKSSD
-1256 PENPNTRFTLQLIG
+1256 LNHAKDFTLRLIG
-1270 GNTNPD
+1270 GNNPD
-1276 ETYNK
+1276 PDYDK

-1286 TDDPVMKAF
+1286 TDDPDMKAF
-1295 IDRQGDSF
+1295 IEMQGTSF
-1303 DRRSLPIGEVEF
+1303 DKHSLPIGVVKSFE
-1315 FQAHYYDEG
+1315 AHYYGEG
-1324 TTQAVNKMEVQF
+1324 TTEKINKMEVQF
-1336 ILDPQTVLINGQNEP
+1336 ILDPQEVLINGQNKP

-1362 TFNVYFEEYDAGGS
+1362 TFNVYFEEYVAGG
-1376 IASACYGRFPLTM
+1376 ATACYGRFPLTM
-1389 KVVPE
+1389 KVVPK
-1394 YLVWNDTQKKDDIL
+1394 YLVWNDTQKSDDYSTI
-1408 GNWNYDGNWLRAT
+1408 GNWNNDDNWQRVASERIQAEDKTSDYFT
-1421 NTDIKAANT
+1421 NGENENT
-1430 INEYGND
+1430 G
-1437 NRAFVPMLFSKVVI
+1437 AFVPMLFSKVI
-1451 PTNSKI
+1451 MPRNSKV
-1457 QLYQA
+1457 QLYAA
-1462 GYGDNG
+1462 GYGENG
-1468 KWNNEDR
+1468 KWNNSAR
-1475 PAEVAE
+1475 PDNIAE

-1544 DYELTGGRWY
+1544 DYQLDKGRWY

-1580 FQPIYYSESD
+1580 FQPIYYSEND

-1603 KGSKATMVGTPD
+1603 KGNATLQTLNSGTKD
-1615 GERAIA
+1615 VAIS
-1621 GNWSALYNK
+1621 GNWSALYND
-1630 VDEAYTPGTGFSLKV
+1630 VAEAYTPGTGFSLKV
-1645 QDVTGNATFRLPKAD
+1645 QDIVDNSSAIFRLPKAD
-1660 GSYKYYP
+1660 GSYSYYSQGSTNGGIP
-1667 HSDGQSGNETSVS
+1667 VDIT
-1680 RVEGEGEEEEKV
+1680 RYKP
-1692 SGRLQS
+1692 GRLRS
-1698 DQLFIRNTDI
+1698 DTLFIRNTDMT
-1708 DKAGKGA
+1708 DKQDGK
-1715 PIEITLSETAD
+1715 PIEITLSETAH

-1734 PFMAHLDMDAFF
+1734 PFMAHLDMKKFF
-1746 KEQTFNN
+1746 EENTSFAEMYWLVTE
-1753 IQINNGAVLAWKYW
+1753 NG
-1767 YLDDDGTQVAVTYDE
+1767 QEVAVGGSGDGL
-1782 DKAEWISDKENDNF
+1782 ISTGAGQ
-1796 LIPPLRSFFVVKN
+1796 IAPLQSFFVKLETDEATGNPVAAPEK
-1809 AEVENNVIKFTQ
+1809 ITFTQ

-1827 GTGDGLRRANAL
+1827 GSGDGLRSANAL
-1839 TITATTTDGRTSR
+1839 TITATTSDGRTSR
-1852 AAVAYSGMASDDY
+1852 AAVAYDMAASADY
-1865 QSSED
+1865 EASED

-1885 YTVAGTMASSI
+1885 YTVAGTMATSI
-1896 NVRQNC
+1896 NRTS
-1902 ELVPLGVYGARN
+1902 ELYNIPLGVYGSKQEMVTLSFGGLNQFSSATLYDAQEQTETPLHEGKTVSVPAGTSGRYFLRAGTPTGNEVIARN
-1914 EQVTLRFDQ
+1914 AFLV
-1923 VGVFSGV
+1923 
-1930 KLYDT
+1930 
-1935 KTKSYTTLTDGS
+1935 
-1947 EVSVSTN
+1947 
-1954 DYGRYYLTGGLAT
+1954 
-1967 GSEAIRTVDDISI
+1967 
-1980 YSVRPGEIV
+1980 YSVGGGKV
-1989 ATSAGSSLRSVRVY
+1989 MVTSSNTPLKDIRVY
-2003 GIGGELVTQQSLANQ
+2003 TMGGAQVRSIQASGMQQEIYLNRGIYLITVSDQDGLQETRKVLV
-2018 SVYRLRVPGNAIY
+2018 R
-2031 VVYAED
+2031 
-2037 MDGIIRNVKLRVR
+2037 

>member
-1 MKIRQYIKRMATLAL
+1 MRIRQYIKRMATLAL
-16 MVAIL
+16 MVALL
-21 APLQEAWGQVKGNKY
+21 APLQEAWGQVKGDRY
-36 DKMTIRESLT
+36 QSTY
-46 NISLVS
+46 S
-52 SSGGGTPNNAIDNNE
+52 S
-67 NTYWITG
+67 
-74 STQTATLV
+74 
-82 IDLGSSHPA
+82 
-91 IQFLDFNLGGNEADR
+91 
-106 ATSISV
+106 
-112 KVRDRNNGNWT
+112 
-123 EKATISNPNKIREVN
+123 
-138 YEFEEAL
+138 
-145 TQRYVQL
+145 
-152 TFSMG
+152 
-157 NNSWSNYYVV
+157 
-167 DDLWFRW
+167 
-174 DQEYDLDYSDQKIQ
+174 QKIET
-188 HKAAKWHNLREQSGN
+188 KAAKWHNSRGQSGN

-209 SDDEKFFTYN
+209 SEGEKFFTY
-219 NGTQTLT
+219 QESPESEELK

-282 STSGNV
+282 STSGM
-288 VDDRVV
+288 DDRVV

-331 YYPSDAEF
+331 YYPSDDQF
-339 NNSGYRPDGQTDN
+339 NNSGYKPDGQTDN
-352 RYYLVAC
+352 CYYLVAC

-365 DFSEDGSTASF
+365 DFSADGSTASF

-435 LAGTNATSL
+435 LAGTGATSL
-444 TATISDNNAGIKLV
+444 TATISDNNTAGIGLV
-458 SGNNKDWSAT
+458 SGNNKDLST
-468 TTDTPVT
+468 TNTANSVT

-507 ATINVHAGNTLVAKF
+507 ATINVHAGSTLVAKF
-522 TLNFKNESRL
+522 KLNFKNESRL
-532 LTQSIVNALNDGSV
+532 LTQSIVNALNKGSV

-562 LTNEHTLLTKLD
+562 LTNEHILLTKLD
-574 FDYESSYT
+574 FDYESSYAK
-582 IRNLF
+582 RDLF

-605 IGSDF
+605 NDSGF

-625 YSLLRSDG
+625 YSLLRSDQ

-751 MNTYEL
+751 MNTYGL
-757 NIDGLGDNEWMQAYF
+757 KIDGLGDNEWMQAYF
-772 SFTNSSELSFDHY
+772 SFTNSSELSFDRY

-798 GDIYLDDIRVYI
+798 GDIYLDDVRVYI
-810 SKPLAK
+810 SKPLAE
-816 VKQLVTA
+816 VTQLETA
-823 CSTKR
+823 CSTER

-833 DLDWDRLMAR
+833 KLDWDRFMAR
-843 VGGENTNTPYNLA
+843 VGGENTNTTHNLA

-886 QGTNSYHFRVLTYNT
+886 QKMNSYSFRVLTYNT
-901 TFGSNTEYKDQ
+901 TFGSNKKYTNK
-912 EGGNLAVDNV
+912 EGGNLAVDNG
-922 DAFYGRTDDDGT
+922 DAFYGRTAPDGT

-959 PDEEISQIVIDDDDN
+959 PQSEINETEINDN
-974 KINIVEADVFSGF
+974 IINIVEADVFSGF

-994 NADFKVTGDVT
+994 NADFKVTGDVII
-1005 LKVDG
+1005 KVDG
-1010 EIVTPKTEFCRGN
+1010 QIVTPKTEFCRGN
-1023 VRNFTIDLKIPGL
+1023 INNFTVELQIPDL
-1036 SNPTDSITITEGIY
+1036 STTNPDDTITITEGIY
-1050 FDWFFGVARDGKI
+1050 FDWFFGEARDGKI

-1076 ATGTPVA
+1076 ATGKPVA
-1083 AADGISLQEALV
+1083 ATDGISLQEALV
-1095 AFRNLYPDATALSET
+1095 AFRNLYPDATALST
-1110 GTPVSEDKGFT
+1110 TDTPVSDDDFT
-1121 QDMYKMINYYLNLD
+1121 QEMYDLINYYLNLD
-1135 PPVGAQNRPLVLH
+1135 PHVGAQNRPLVLH

-1167 PMSISMDNLP
+1167 PMSIGMDNLP
-1177 AEYDEAEW
+1177 EGYGKTEW
-1185 ARLCWG
+1185 ASLCWG
-1191 YTYLELTTTNAAP
+1191 YTYLELTTTEAAP

-1210 NTVAYPTDLSGQSLR
+1210 NTVTYPTDLSGQSLR
-1225 IGLDQITSVKSGYSN
+1225 IGLDQITSVKSGNSN
-1240 TLTVDLRD
+1240 TNKLTVDLRD
-1248 AKSYRTTD
+1248 AKSYRTTN
-1256 PENPNTRFTLQLIG
+1256 PEIPNKDFTLRLIG
-1270 GNTNPD
+1270 GDTPD
-1276 ETYNK
+1276 DTYNK

-1286 TDDPVMKAF
+1286 TDDPVMREF
-1295 IDRQGDSF
+1295 IDMQGTSF
-1303 DRRSLPIGEVEF
+1303 DIRSLPIGEVKSF
-1315 FQAHYYDEG
+1315 AANYYGEG
-1324 TTQAVNKMEVQF
+1324 TTEKINKMEVQF
-1336 ILDPQTVLINGQNEP
+1336 ILGKQSVLINGNSVD

-1421 NTDIKAANT
+1421 NRDIKATNT

-1457 QLYQA
+1457 WLYQA

-1491 AFEHTGETAGGAG
+1491 AFEHTGETAGDAG
-1504 VQEGD
+1504 VQAGD

-1544 DYELTGGRWY
+1544 DYQLDKGRWY

-1580 FQPIYYSESD
+1580 FQPIYYSEKE

-1603 KGSKATMVGTPD
+1603 KESGATMVGTP
-1615 GERAIA
+1615 GEERAIA

-1667 HSDGQSGNETSVS
+1667 YGDGQSGNETSVS

-1708 DKAGKGA
+1708 DKAVKGA
-1715 PIEITLSETAD
+1715 PIEITLSETAH

-1734 PFMAHLDMDAFF
+1734 PFMAHLDMNAFF
-1746 KEQTFNN
+1746 DDE
-1753 IQINNGAVLAWKYW
+1753 NGNGKVLQKKYW
-1767 YLDDDGTQVAVTYDE
+1767 VVDNNLQTVAVGTEE
-1782 DKAEWISDKENDNF
+1782 DLTTTNPTGDVTVA
-1796 LIPPLRSFFVVKN
+1796 PLQSFFVQK
-1809 AEVENNVIKFTQ
+1809 AEEVTGAITLTFTQ
-1821 EMQTLG
+1821 DMQTLG
-1827 GTGDGLRRANAL
+1827 DGGTNDGLRSANAL
-1839 TITATTTDGRTSR
+1839 AITATTSDGRTSR
-1852 AAVAYSGMASDDY
+1852 AAVAYSGMATDDY

-1935 KTKSYTTLTDGS
+1935 KTKRYTTLTDGS

-1954 DYGRYYLTGGLAT
+1954 DYGRYYLTGGIAT
-1967 GSEAIRTVDDISI
+1967 DNEAIRSVDDISI
-1980 YSVRPGEIV
+1980 YSVRSGEIV

>member
-1 MKIRQYIKRMATLAL
+1 MKITNIYKTTAALIFL
-16 MVAIL
+16 MVAAL
-21 APLQEAWGQVKGNKY
+21 WPAAEAWGQEYVTGDKY
-36 DKMTIRESLT
+36 NDTYADYTI
-46 NISLVS
+46 
-52 SSGGGTPNNAIDNNE
+52 
-67 NTYWITG
+67 
-74 STQTATLV
+74 
-82 IDLGSSHPA
+82 
-91 IQFLDFNLGGNEADR
+91 
-106 ATSISV
+106 
-112 KVRDRNNGNWT
+112 K
-123 EKATISNPNKIREVN
+123 
-138 YEFEEAL
+138 
-145 TQRYVQL
+145 
-152 TFSMG
+152 
-157 NNSWSNYYVV
+157 
-167 DDLWFRW
+167 
-174 DQEYDLDYSDQKIQ
+174 
-188 HKAAKWHNLREQSGN
+188 HKPAKWHKLREQSGN

-209 SDDEKFFTYN
+209 SDGEKFFTYN

-288 VDDRVV
+288 DDRVV

-317 LVSWSDKLPARMTF
+317 LVSWSNKLPARMTF

-339 NNSGYRPDGQTDN
+339 NNSGYKPGGQTDN

-365 DFSEDGSTASF
+365 DFSADGSTASF
-376 GAGGTY
+376 GARGTY

-395 VGVDGTWDRPL
+395 VGVDETWDRPL

-435 LAGTNATSL
+435 LAGTNTTSL
-444 TATISDNNAGIKLV
+444 TATIDNSNNTAGIGLV
-458 SGNNKDWSAT
+458 SGNNKDLST
-468 TTDTPVT
+468 TITVNSVT
-475 LSGDD
+475 LTGDD
-480 RSIFFRMPNRNNTDG
+480 RSIFFRMPNKNDTDG
-495 SSYVDNIDNNPT
+495 SRYVNNINNNPT

-574 FDYESSYT
+574 FDYESSYAK
-582 IRNLF
+582 RNLF

-593 WESNTYGFYDGS
+593 WGSNTYGFYDGS
-605 IGSDF
+605 NVSDF
-610 MGGGATNFYYPEYSS
+610 MGGEATNFYYPEYSS

-741 GQIPATYGNN
+741 GQIPATYGNEK
-751 MNTYEL
+751 MNTYGL
-757 NIDGLGDNEWMQAYF
+757 VIDGLGDNEWMQAYF

-810 SKPLAK
+810 SKPLAE
-816 VKQLVTA
+816 VTQLETA
-823 CSTKR
+823 CSTER

-843 VGGENTNTPYNLA
+843 VGGENTNTTHNLA

-886 QGTNSYHFRVLTYNT
+886 QETNSYHFRVLTYNT
-901 TFGSNTEYKDQ
+901 TFGSNTTYTNK
-912 EGGNLAVDNV
+912 EGGNLAVDNE

-959 PDEEISQIVIDDDDN
+959 PDDDISQMEINDKN
-974 KINIVEADVFSGF
+974 INIVQADVFSGF

-994 NADFKVTGDVT
+994 NADFKVTGDVII
-1005 LKVDG
+1005 KVDG
-1010 EIVTPKTEFCRGN
+1010 QIVTPKTEFCRGN
-1023 VRNFTIDLKIPGL
+1023 INNFTVELQIPDLSTPAD
-1036 SNPTDSITITEGIY
+1036 PDDMITITEGIY
-1050 FDWFFGVARDGKI
+1050 FDWFFGEARDGKI

-1095 AFRNLYPDATALSET
+1095 AFRNLYPGATALST
-1110 GTPVSEDKGFT
+1110 TDTPASGDFT
-1121 QDMYKMINYYLNLD
+1121 SAMYDLINYYLNLD

-1158 ALRVVVQPI
+1158 SLRVVVQPI
-1167 PMSISMDNLP
+1167 PMSIGMDNLP
-1177 AEYDEAEW
+1177 AGYEEAEW
-1185 ARLCWG
+1185 ASLCWG

-1225 IGLDQITSVKSGYSN
+1225 IGLDQINLVKWEKN
-1240 TLTVDLRD
+1240 NTNTKTLTVDLRD
-1248 AKSYRTTD
+1248 AKSYKTTD
-1256 PENPNTRFTLQLIG
+1256 PEHPNEDFTLQLIG
-1270 GNTNPD
+1270 GDTPD

-1295 IDRQGDSF
+1295 IDRQGTSF
-1303 DRRSLPIGEVEF
+1303 DIRSLPIGEVKSFE
-1315 FQAHYYDEG
+1315 ANYYGEG
-1324 TTQAVNKMEVQF
+1324 TTQAVNEMKVQF
-1336 ILDPQTVLINGQNEP
+1336 ILDPQTVLINGQNES

-1362 TFNVYFEEYDAGGS
+1362 TFNVYFEESEAGG
-1376 IASACYGRFPLTM
+1376 ATACYGRFPLTM

-1394 YLVWNDTQKKDDIL
+1394 YLVWNDTQKDDPNQPQAVTI

-1421 NTDIKAANT
+1421 NEDIKATNT

-1451 PTNSKI
+1451 PANSKI
-1457 QLYQA
+1457 WLYQA
-1462 GYGDNG
+1462 GYGENG
-1468 KWNNEDR
+1468 SWVNTDR
-1475 PAEVAE
+1475 PAEIAD
-1481 PTPNIQYDLM
+1481 PTLNIQYDLM
-1491 AFEHTGETAGGAG
+1491 AFESGSP
-1504 VQEGD
+1504 

-1603 KGSKATMVGTPD
+1603 KGNATLQTLNSGTKD
-1615 GERAIA
+1615 VAIS
-1621 GNWSALYNK
+1621 GNWSALYND
-1630 VDEAYTPGTGFSLKV
+1630 VAEAYTPGTGFSLKV
-1645 QDVTGNATFRLPKAD
+1645 QDITGSNATFRLPKAD

-1667 HSDGQSGNETSVS
+1667 HGDGQLDNETTVS
-1680 RVEGEGEEEEKV
+1680 RVEVEGGENV

-1698 DQLFIRNTDI
+1698 DQLFIRHTDI
-1708 DKAGKGA
+1708 DKADEGK

-1726 GDYYLVGN
+1726 GDYYLIGN

-1746 KEQTFNN
+1746 KEQTFND
-1753 IQINNGAVLAWKYW
+1753 IINNGEVLEWKYW
-1767 YLDDDGTQVAVTYDE
+1767 YLDDDGTQVAVSYDE
-1782 DKAEWISDKENDNF
+1782 DKGEWVSDKENDNF
-1796 LIPPLRSFFVVKN
+1796 LIPPLRSFFVVKKTE
-1809 AEVENNVIKFTQ
+1809 AENNVIKFTQ
-1821 EMQTLG
+1821 DMQVLG
-1827 GTGDGLRRANAL
+1827 GTGDGLRSANAL
-1839 TITATTTDGRTSR
+1839 TITATTSDGRTSR
-1852 AAVAYSGMASDDY
+1852 AAVAYDMAASADY
-1865 QSSED
+1865 EASED

-1885 YTVAGTMASSI
+1885 YTVAGTMATSI
-1896 NVRQNC
+1896 NRTS
-1902 ELVPLGVYGARN
+1902 ELYNIPLGVYGSKQEMVTLSFGGLNQFSSATLYDAQEQTETPLREGKTVSVPAGTSGRYFLRAGTPTGNEVIARN
-1914 EQVTLRFDQ
+1914 AFLV
-1923 VGVFSGV
+1923 
-1930 KLYDT
+1930 
-1935 KTKSYTTLTDGS
+1935 
-1947 EVSVSTN
+1947 
-1954 DYGRYYLTGGLAT
+1954 
-1967 GSEAIRTVDDISI
+1967 
-1980 YSVRPGEIV
+1980 YSVGGGKV
-1989 ATSAGSSLRSVRVY
+1989 MVTSSNTPLKDIRVY
-2003 GIGGELVTQQSLANQ
+2003 TMGGAQVRSIQASGMQQEIYLNRGIYLITVSDQDGLQETRKVLV
-2018 SVYRLRVPGNAIY
+2018 R
-2031 VVYAED
+2031 
-2037 MDGIIRNVKLRVR
+2037 